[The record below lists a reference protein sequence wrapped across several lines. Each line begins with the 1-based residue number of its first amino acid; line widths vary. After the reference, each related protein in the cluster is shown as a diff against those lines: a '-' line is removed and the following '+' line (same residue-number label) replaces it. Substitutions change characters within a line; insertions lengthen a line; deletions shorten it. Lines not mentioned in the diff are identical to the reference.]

1 MGKAVFREKRWSENL
16 KDKMCFQIY
25 RKKKQKPLQL
35 LLFVLGKSHLLSMAP
50 ILLPA
55 FPLTDS
61 FNNEIIENIKTK
73 LFK

>member
-1 MGKAVFREKRWSENL
+1 MVREFKGQNVFPNI
-16 KDKMCFQIY
+16 Q
-25 RKKKQKPLQL
+25 KKKQKPLQL